1 MHERG
6 EIYTVYKKMWATIT
20 PRQSTSIS
28 NTSGSDFQSQAS
40 PQSSSAASFGFIS
53 MTLGVTTLG
62 FTTVLATFLT
72 PAPDPTA
79 PVVVVLVTGIRPL
92 AVVVAG
98 FASPLG
104 NRAFD
109 LAFACAFS
117 QPSKSGS
124 PPSSKVIG
132 AGTDADLFDGASK
145 KESSPISPQASSISS
160 SSSCA
165 SVKNCSVE
173 VRVSTGAVEPATAWR
188 CRFETDVEVFGL
200 F

>member
-1 MHERG
+1 MNIQYLKPAEKEQKQKQKER
-6 EIYTVYKKMWATIT
+6 VF
-20 PRQSTSIS
+20 
-28 NTSGSDFQSQAS
+28 FQSQAS
-40 PQSSSAASFGFIS
+40 PQSSSAASFGFVS
-53 MTLGVTTLG
+53 MILGVTTFG

-79 PVVVVLVTGIRPL
+79 PVVVVRVTGSRPVF
-92 AVVVAG
+92 AVVVVAG
-98 FASPLG
+98 FASPFG
-104 NRAFD
+104 NGFLD

-124 PPSSKVIG
+124 PPSSKVTG
-132 AGTDADLFDGASK
+132 AAAAAGTSGADRLDGASK
-145 KESSPISPQASSISS
+145 KESSPPISPQASSISS

-173 VRVSTGAVEPATAWR
+173 VRVRTGAVEPATACR
-188 CRFETDVEVFGL
+188 CRFETDVEVLGL